1 MMIDPR
7 AVIDARAEIAAD
19 VEIGPY
25 SIIGAEVSI
34 AQGCHIGPHVVIRGP
49 TRLGADNRVFQFASI
64 GDAPQDKKYKGEP
77 TRLEIGA
84 GNTFREYCTVNR
96 GTTHDKGVTRIGDDN
111 WFMAYTHVAHD
122 CQVGSHCV
130 LANFATLGG
139 HVELG
144 DWVIMAGFSGV
155 HQFCKIGAHCFVG
168 NNAAV
173 TRDVP
178 PYLMVTGQPAEPHS
192 VNAEGLKRRGFSS
205 EQIRNIRNAFKILY
219 RSELKLAAAT
229 EQLRALA
236 ASQPELVPFVE
247 FLATA
252 TRSIVR

>member
-34 AQGCHIGPHVVIRGP
+34 AVGCHIGPHVVIRGP
-49 TRLGADNRVFQFASI
+49 TRLGASNRVFQFASI

-144 DWVIMAGFSGV
+144 DWVLMAGFSGV

-236 ASQPELVPFVE
+236 ASQPELMPFVE
-247 FLATA
+247 FLATT